1 MFTIDYK
8 KIHYE
13 TGLTFDTEEEAIYY
27 MQTLIDYLCTHNKN
41 YTKQQDRRINDLR
54 SILHSISDN

>member
-1 MFTIDYK
+1 MIDVDYK

-13 TGLTFDTEEEAIYY
+13 TGHTFDSPEEAIYY

-41 YTKQQDRRINDLR
+41 YTKQQDWRINDLR
-54 SILHSISDN
+54 SILHSISEN

>member
-1 MFTIDYK
+1 MFDIDYK

-13 TGLTFDTEEEAIYY
+13 TGLSFNSPEEAIYY

-41 YTKQQDRRINDLR
+41 YTKQQEQRINDLR
-54 SILHSISDN
+54 SILYCIFDE